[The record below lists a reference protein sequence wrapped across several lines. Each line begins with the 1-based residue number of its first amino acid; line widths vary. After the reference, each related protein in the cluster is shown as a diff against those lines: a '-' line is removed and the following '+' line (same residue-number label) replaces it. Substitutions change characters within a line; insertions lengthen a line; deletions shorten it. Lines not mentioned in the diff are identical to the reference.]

1 MSQTSQSG
9 EAPLFRDPSAPVAR
23 RVEDLLGR
31 MTLAEKVGQMLQLNG
46 QIAPVETVR
55 TLQPGSLLHIMND
68 ELSLAMD
75 AAAETRLGIPLLI
88 GEDGIHG
95 HSFHA
100 GATIFPTQLA
110 LACSWNTET
119 IEACARVTAREMATT
134 GLHWTFSP
142 VLCLSRDLR
151 WGRTGETFGEDPFL
165 IGEFGEAMIRGYQ
178 GAGLDDAEGVLAC
191 AKHFAGYS
199 ETQGGRDAS
208 EADISRR
215 KLRAYFLPPFERAAR
230 AGCMTFM
237 TGYQAID
244 GLPSTANHWLL
255 TEVLKE
261 EWGFQGILV
270 TDWDNVGR
278 LHWEQRIV
286 PSPKEAAVVAV
297 RCGND
302 LIMATPGFFVGAQ
315 AAVREGLLSES
326 EIDAVVRRILAL
338 KFRMGLFEKPRR
350 PERAQQAQVIAC
362 AEHRAVNLR
371 AARESLVLLA
381 NDGILPLDP
390 AKPSTIAV
398 IGPNADDDLAQLG
411 DWSLGSSQHP
421 PEKGKHPRACTTTLL
436 DGIRARAPE
445 SVTVRYAAGCS
456 LHDTDMKDLRGALA
470 ECRGADVIVLA
481 LGDDLKF
488 IGETNSTATLE
499 LQGGQRALLEAVIE
513 LGIPVVLALVNSKP
527 MVLPAAAERAAA
539 IVECFNPGM
548 EGGRAFAELLFGD
561 LNPTGRLTISFPRH
575 VGQQPS
581 FYAQVRGQHGN
592 AYADLGQTPRFA
604 FGFGLSYTPFEYS
617 RLRVTSPSLAQGEAL
632 TFEVELQNTGLRSGT
647 EVAQVYVSDLVTSVT
662 WVNQSLLA
670 FQRVT
675 LEAGERRTLTFTVPY
690 ERLSLVDAYER
701 RVVEPGEFEIAVGS
715 SSNDAAALRARFV
728 VAGEAF
734 SFAGIPGASA
744 PTA

>member
-1 MSQTSQSG
+1 MSQTSQTS

-31 MTLAEKVGQMLQLNG
+31 MTLPEKVGQMLQLNG
-46 QIAPVETVR
+46 QIAPVESVR
-55 TLQPGSLLHIMND
+55 ALQPGSLLHIMND

-75 AAAETRLGIPLLI
+75 AAAQTRLGIPLLI

-95 HSFHA
+95 HSFHP

-110 LACSWNTET
+110 LSCSWNTAT
-119 IEACARVTAREMATT
+119 IEECARVTAREMATT

-142 VLCLSRDLR
+142 VLCLSRDVR

-208 EADISRR
+208 EADTSRR
-215 KLRAYFLPPFERAAR
+215 KLRAFFLPPFERAAR

-255 TEVLKE
+255 TEVLKD

-302 LIMATPGFFVGAQ
+302 LIMATPGFFEAAQ
-315 AAVREGLLSES
+315 AAVREGLLGES

-338 KFRMGLFEKPRR
+338 KFRMGLFENPRR
-350 PERAQQAQVIAC
+350 PQRAQQTQVIAC

-390 AKPSTIAV
+390 TKLSTIAV
-398 IGPNADDDLAQLG
+398 IGPNAEDELAQLG

-421 PEKGKHPRACTTTLL
+421 PEKGRHPRPCTSTLL
-436 DGIRARAPE
+436 DGIRARVPE
-445 SVTVRYAAGCS
+445 SVTVRSAAGCS
-456 LHDTDMKDLRGALA
+456 LHSSDMKDLRAALA
-470 ECRGADVIVLA
+470 ECRGADVVVLA
-481 LGDDLKF
+481 LGDNLKF

-527 MVLPAAAERAAA
+527 LVLPAAADRAAA

-561 LNPTGRLTISFPRH
+561 LNPSGRLTISFPRH

-581 FYAQVRGQHGN
+581 FYSQVRGQHGN
-592 AYADLGQTPRFA
+592 AYADLDQVPRFA
-604 FGFGLSYTPFEYS
+604 FGFGLSYTRFEYS
-617 RLRVTSPSLAQGEAL
+617 KLRVTSPSLAQGESL
-632 TFEVELQNTGLRSGT
+632 GFEVELCNSGSRSGT

-675 LEAGERRTLTFTVPY
+675 LEPGERRTLTFTVPY
-690 ERLSLVDAYER
+690 ESLSLVDAYER

-715 SSNDAAALRARFV
+715 SSNDPARLRARFV
-728 VAGEAF
+728 VQGEAF

-744 PTA
+744 PRA